1 MGRMYAERKGNIAVF
16 RGCGFNCCY
25 CAFRRMLKL
34 SNCQKCRN
42 FEPHSHMEVL
52 ERKPPKTKKG
62 QFLTVG
68 LSSDISF
75 MDDDE
80 FCKVL
85 DYCSKWG
92 DRTFLIQSKNPGYFL
107 GLEHLIPS
115 NVIIGTTIETNRL
128 VTSKSLE
135 TNTCFYSDESHYLR
149 PISKAPS
156 SYVRYEA
163 MRSLDCRKSVTI
175 EPILDFDVDI
185 MEKYIKDIKPEIVW
199 IGYNSHPEKNGLPEP
214 TLYKLD
220 KFVGRLKKSGI
231 NVRLKLIREPI
242 KKTGF
247 ALSEEL

>member
-16 RGCGFNCCY
+16 RGCAFNCCY

-34 SNCQKCRN
+34 SNCQKCRD

-52 ERKPPKTKKG
+52 EKKPPKTKKG
-62 QFLTVG
+62 QFLTVA

-107 GLEHLIPS
+107 GLEDRIPS

-128 VTSKSLE
+128 VTSNLAK
-135 TNTCFYSDESHYLR
+135 NTCFYNDGSHYFI
-149 PISKAPS
+149 PVSKAPAS
-156 SYVRYEA
+156 NIRYEV
-163 MRSLDCRKSVTI
+163 MLSLDCRKSVTI

-185 MEKYIKDIKPEIVW
+185 MEKYIKDIKPEIVC
-199 IGYNSHPEKNGLPEP
+199 IGYNSHPEKNEMPEP
-214 TLYKLD
+214 TLYKVD
-220 KFVGRLKKSGI
+220 KFVGILKKSGI
-231 NVRLKLIREPI
+231 NVRLKLIREPVQNKRTFGEI
-242 KKTGF
+242 
-247 ALSEEL
+247 